1 MKKYRP
7 HFLVFCVLALILLTG
22 MHNALQNALTDT
34 RFGWFPRQASGKIVL
49 VAIDPHS
56 IETIGVWPWPRR
68 LHADLIDRL
77 ESAGASD
84 IAFDV
89 DFSSPSD
96 PAFDQALVD
105 ALQRA
110 GGSVV
115 LPAFMQLVGD
125 SENGKTIFVN
135 RPLPQF
141 GEHAWP
147 AVVNVAVESDGL
159 VRRYSYGEILDGKF
173 LPSMGALLA
182 GKDKSKKEPL
192 QIDFNIRADSLPTV
206 SYVDVLRGDPVALRT
221 LKDKKVVIGAT
232 AIELGDRF
240 NVPNGRVIP
249 GPILQMLAA
258 ESILQNRMLHT
269 SSNVVTWGGLGIIV
283 FLMVV
288 LWHRLT
294 ASLRVAVL
302 VGLAIA
308 AELGAIF
315 LQAKLPIILDTSLW
329 HVAIAAYLAAL
340 ALDEIDFRTLLG
352 RIAEKRFQKIA
363 MSLGD
368 GLVCADQNGLITVWN
383 PGAVSI
389 FGYEP
394 EEMIGQPL
402 DRICTLD
409 DGAGKYAPFS
419 ILKLPP
425 EALEV
430 PGCKVMELKGYRKNG
445 QAFTL
450 EACFS
455 KWRGVDG
462 FQYGG
467 VMRDISA
474 RRREAE
480 RIRYLA
486 EHDTLTGLANRNK
499 LYEQLG
505 AMLAEA
511 DIKRCDVAL
520 LMIDLDKFKQINDTL
535 GHACGDQ
542 LLRGVAERL
551 NTLVEGT
558 GLVARLSGDE
568 FAIVISGSNVVERAK
583 SLSQRT
589 SLAFSQTDFS
599 IGARQLR
606 VNVSIG
612 VAVYPRDCDTAEELL
627 GNADLA
633 LYQAKAVGRGGYAF
647 FERGIRDELE
657 SRMSLEADL
666 SQAVDRAEF
675 ELFYQPQV
683 NLEDGKLVGAE
694 ALIRW
699 RRPNGLVLPDDFIP
713 VVNASSISDGIALWV
728 METACRQGYLWQQK
742 GHDIRLSINLSPSQ
756 FQLGDLAATV
766 GSILRNTGFS
776 PSLLELE
783 VTESIL
789 LEDDERALE
798 IFRRIQDLGVRIAF
812 DDFGTGYAGL
822 TYLKKFPL
830 DRLKIDKSFVC
841 KLTANSDDMAIVGA
855 TISLGKQLGLSVVA
869 EGIEDRATAN
879 LLRSRGCDEGQG
891 FYFGRP
897 MPAVEFEQ
905 RFLSKD
911 TRLSGISAAVS
922 AASAA

>member
-22 MHNALQNALTDT
+22 MHNALQNALTDM

-192 QIDFNIRADSLPTV
+192 QIDFNIRADTLPTV

-258 ESILQNRMLHT
+258 ELILQNRMLHT

-283 FLMVV
+283 VLMVV

-340 ALDEIDFRTLLG
+340 ALDEIDFRALLG
-352 RIAEKRFQKIA
+352 RIAEKRFQQIA

-419 ILKLPP
+419 ILELPP

-568 FAIVISGSNVVERAK
+568 FAIVISGSDVVERAK

-633 LYQAKAVGRGGYAF
+633 LYQAKAVGRGGYVF

-666 SQAVDRAEF
+666 SRAVDRAEF

>member
-22 MHNALQNALTDT
+22 MHNALQNALTEL

-115 LPAFMQLVGD
+115 LPAFTQLVGG

-192 QIDFNIRADSLPTV
+192 QIDFNIRADTLPTV

-288 LWHRLT
+288 LWRRLT

-329 HVAIAAYLAAL
+329 HVAIAAYLAVL
-340 ALDEIDFRTLLG
+340 ALDEIDFRALLG
-352 RIAEKRFQKIA
+352 RIAEKRFQQIA

-368 GLVCADQNGLITVWN
+368 GLVCADRNGLITVWN

>member
-22 MHNALQNALTDT
+22 MHNALQNALTDM

-192 QIDFNIRADSLPTV
+192 QIDFNIRADTLPTV

-258 ESILQNRMLHT
+258 ELILQNRMLHT

-288 LWHRLT
+288 LWRRLT

-315 LQAKLPIILDTSLW
+315 LQAQLPIILDTSLW
-329 HVAIAAYLAAL
+329 HVAIAAYLAVL
-340 ALDEIDFRTLLG
+340 ALDEIDFRALLG
-352 RIAEKRFQKIA
+352 RIAEKRFQQIA

-368 GLVCADQNGLITVWN
+368 GLVCADRNGLITVWN

-419 ILKLPP
+419 ILELPP

-666 SQAVDRAEF
+666 SRAVDRAEF

>member
-1 MKKYRP
+1 M
-7 HFLVFCVLALILLTG
+7 
-22 MHNALQNALTDT
+22 
-34 RFGWFPRQASGKIVL
+34 
-49 VAIDPHS
+49 
-56 IETIGVWPWPRR
+56 
-68 LHADLIDRL
+68 
-77 ESAGASD
+77 
-84 IAFDV
+84 
-89 DFSSPSD
+89 
-96 PAFDQALVD
+96 
-105 ALQRA
+105 
-110 GGSVV
+110 
-115 LPAFMQLVGD
+115 
-125 SENGKTIFVN
+125 
-135 RPLPQF
+135 
-141 GEHAWP
+141 
-147 AVVNVAVESDGL
+147 
-159 VRRYSYGEILDGKF
+159 
-173 LPSMGALLA
+173 
-182 GKDKSKKEPL
+182 
-192 QIDFNIRADSLPTV
+192 
-206 SYVDVLRGDPVALRT
+206 
-221 LKDKKVVIGAT
+221 
-232 AIELGDRF
+232 
-240 NVPNGRVIP
+240 
-249 GPILQMLAA
+249 
-258 ESILQNRMLHT
+258 
-269 SSNVVTWGGLGIIV
+269 
-283 FLMVV
+283 
-288 LWHRLT
+288 
-294 ASLRVAVL
+294 RVAVL

-474 RRREAE
+474 RRREGE

-568 FAIVISGSNVVERAK
+568 FAIVISGSNAVERAK

-666 SQAVDRAEF
+666 SGAVDRAEF

-699 RRPNGLVLPDDFIP
+699 RRPNGLVLPEDFIP

-728 METACRQGYLWQQK
+728 METACRQGCLWQQK

-766 GSILRNTGFS
+766 GSTLRNTGFS